1 MVLPDPPPPAT
12 TNTSA
17 CVVPAGTAKVP
28 DDVKPEYAGILLV
41 NENALELVFEAA
53 STALTTKLNTVVSDV
68 VPSVP
73 AIIAVPPS
81 AAVFVIE

>member
-1 MVLPDPPPPAT
+1 T

-17 CVVPAGTAKVP
+17 WVIPDGTAKVP

-53 STALTTKLNTVVSDV
+53 STALITKLNTVVSDV
-68 VPSVP
+68 ELSVP
-73 AIIAVPPS
+73 EIIAVPPS
-81 AAVFVIE
+81 AAL